1 MVRSAG
7 LSRRRGVRQWNK
19 DVRGKAKHRN
29 VEERMGVSLRVPHQ
43 KTWQKRL
50 FQIECTSSSV
60 WIPLPARDSAFLCAR
75 PIPAFDM
82 RSTILSDSDIRSVLR
97 VRLSQ
102 KYRRKSRTAII
113 EELGLCR
120 GQVRVD
126 LSVVNGSLHGYEI
139 KSDRDSLRRL
149 KTQAVLYGKVFDRA
163 TLVVGERHFPE
174 ALNSL
179 PEWWGIMLA
188 QQSAKGL
195 HLRTIRCARRNPSKD
210 PRALVELLW
219 HDESLQLLERRNAAR
234 GFRGKARWIVWDRIC
249 ELCSLDE
256 IARAVRT
263 KLKAR
268 VKTEVP
274 W

>member
-1 MVRSAG
+1 M
-7 LSRRRGVRQWNK
+7 K
-19 DVRGKAKHRN
+19 
-29 VEERMGVSLRVPHQ
+29 
-43 KTWQKRL
+43 
-50 FQIECTSSSV
+50 
-60 WIPLPARDSAFLCAR
+60 
-75 PIPAFDM
+75 
-82 RSTILSDSDIRSVLR
+82 STILSDSDIRSVLR

-163 TLVVGERHFPE
+163 TLVVGERHLAE
-174 ALNSL
+174 ALYDL
-179 PEWWGIMLA
+179 PRWWGITLVH
-188 QQSAKGL
+188 QSARGP
-195 HLRTIRCARRNPSKD
+195 HLKTVRSSQNNPNID

-219 HDESLQLLERRNAAR
+219 LDDALELLERRNAAR
-234 GFRGKARWIVWDRIC
+234 GFRGKARWIVWNRVC
-249 ELCSLDE
+249 ELYSRKE
-256 IARAVRT
+256 IAKAVRE

-268 VKTEVP
+268 AKRRVSV
-274 W
+274 